1 MATGICAKTWLQ
13 APFDCTRSDSGTWQ
27 AGRRWNLSSM
37 SACAARCLQC
47 ERCAWVS
54 YGRRECAW
62 YASCEHPV
70 DKPAYER
77 MRVRATPPSGP
88 RLEAG
93 HTCGRGRMSK
103 AATPAPLPIAAP
115 ECPATDP
122 ASDFLVLASGRRR
135 LACIGDSITR
145 GDGAHEAGRGS
156 HAPFKRGIVG
166 RGNYPAALQAL
177 LGTEEWLVGNF
188 GVSGRT
194 AMPTG
199 DAYAVR
205 AAELTAHAVH
215 MPCTCRAHAV
225 HMPCTCRA
233 HSVHMLS
240 GHARVPVPALLR
252 TGAGRP
258 HARHQR
264 CQACALGAQADFPA
278 RAACAGTR
286 RHRSPGAVPA
296 HVRVGRRPRAVR
308 RGGTSAAAALAA
320 AVAGGGCARARLGG
334 CAVPLGWRRAEQL
347 RQARDQHAPHACG
360 GRRGC
365 EAWSAAAR
373 HAACLWRW
381 PGMFEAP
388 SWWCCSSAALRPG
401 SGLLYSTLQTR
412 ACAA

>member
-27 AGRRWNLSSM
+27 AGRRWNLSSI

-77 MRVRATPPSGP
+77 MRVRATPPPGP

-103 AATPAPLPIAAP
+103 AATPAPLPLPAP
-115 ECPATDP
+115 DCPATDP
-122 ASDFLVLASGRRR
+122 ASDFLILASGRRR

-199 DAYAVR
+199 DAYATTR
-205 AAELTAHAVH
+205 EYQSLRCFAPELVVLMLGTNDAKPVH
-215 MPCTCRAHAV
+215 WGPRQTF
-225 HMPCTCRA
+225 
-233 HSVHMLS
+233 
-240 GHARVPVPALLR
+240 
-252 TGAGRP
+252 P
-258 HARHQR
+258 HARLVRALVGIGRQVLSLPT
-264 CQACALGAQADFPA
+264 CASAGA
-278 RAACAGTR
+278 RAPC
-286 RHRSPGAVPA
+286 
-296 HVRVGRRPRAVR
+296 
-308 RGGTSAAAALAA
+308 AAAAPRLLLLSPPPSLAVDALERGLAGVLYPWGGVGLNNFDKHAINTRLTPAVAAA
-320 AVAGGGCARARLGG
+320 AVKLGVPLLDTRPAFGGGPACLKRPLGG
-334 CAVPLGWRRAEQL
+334 
-347 RQARDQHAPHACG
+347 
-360 GRRGC
+360 
-365 EAWSAAAR
+365 AAAR
-373 HAACLWRW
+373 QPSALVLGCSTQHSRGEPAPLRSPREAVLPPSAHA
-381 PGMFEAP
+381 
-388 SWWCCSSAALRPG
+388 
-401 SGLLYSTLQTR
+401 
-412 ACAA
+412 